1 MENVAKTNRMGSER
15 IPTLLLKMALPMMF
29 SMVVSALYNIVDSI
43 FIGMMEAPFNEKA
56 ITALGYAYPLQTL
69 LVAVAIG
76 TGIGVN
82 SVLSKAL
89 GEGKGDKAA
98 RSCINGYLLMVFFY
112 VIFLGFGLAIYFG
125 NFYFS
130 EMTEDQMVI
139 EMGAKYLSLC
149 FIFSF
154 GQLLQLVSERS
165 LCATGKTNL
174 AMVMQLSGAVVN
186 IILDPIFIL
195 VWNMGVEGAA
205 IATIIGQMVSMVVGF
220 LLVLFVNKEITI
232 RKKDIVF
239 DFPMMG
245 EILRVGLPSI
255 ILQAFQSLQP
265 FVFQLVFMSLFSQSG
280 ATQDMLVGIYGVYFK
295 LQNFVFMALYGLVN
309 AMLPIIAYNYGNE
322 NKKRAKDALMW
333 GYLYGAIIA
342 LLGIVVFEAVPKE
355 LLLLFNLDEEWVN
368 TGVILTRI
376 IAPTFILASIC
387 ILSNGVL
394 QAFGNGI
401 HPMIIT
407 ALRLLVCLFPACF
420 LFGYYFGID
429 GVWWGSYVAEFVA
442 AVYAMVLTYFVYK
455 KKTHRQT
462 VVS

>member
-1 MENVAKTNRMGSER
+1 
-15 IPTLLLKMALPMMF
+15 
-29 SMVVSALYNIVDSI
+29 
-43 FIGMMEAPFNEKA
+43 
-56 ITALGYAYPLQTL
+56 
-69 LVAVAIG
+69 
-76 TGIGVN
+76 
-82 SVLSKAL
+82 
-89 GEGKGDKAA
+89 
-98 RSCINGYLLMVFFY
+98 
-112 VIFLGFGLAIYFG
+112 
-125 NFYFS
+125 
-130 EMTEDQMVI
+130 
-139 EMGAKYLSLC
+139 
-149 FIFSF
+149 
-154 GQLLQLVSERS
+154 
-165 LCATGKTNL
+165 
-174 AMVMQLSGAVVN
+174 
-186 IILDPIFIL
+186 
-195 VWNMGVEGAA
+195 
-205 IATIIGQMVSMVVGF
+205 
-220 LLVLFVNKEITI
+220 
-232 RKKDIVF
+232 
-239 DFPMMG
+239 MMG

-407 ALRLLVCLFPACF
+407 GLRLLAILFPTCF

-429 GVWWGSYVAEFVA
+429 GIWWGSYVAEFVA